1 MIMGSSNPSAAPR
14 SRRSSALLLAV
25 VLLVG
30 ATLTVWKY
38 SSLRASEA
46 AAANPAEP
54 VEVVAAAVATQRPYN
69 ATTTAIGTVRAL
81 RSVTLRNEL
90 PGTVREVRLSPGR
103 IVEAGALLVAFDV
116 RVEQAA
122 LRAQQAQADLAGTVL
137 ERTRGLATDGAAS
150 REELERAEAERD
162 VALAEIARLE
172 AIIARKTI
180 RAPFRARVG
189 IADVHP
195 GQYLSEGTEL
205 TTLQGVDDAMN
216 VDFAVAQRVA
226 AGLRVGQ
233 RVDVFPGADS
243 TPLTATVAAVD
254 SRVDPATRNA
264 TVRARLAGDELI
276 PAPGASVRVLIP
288 TGPARNAVVVPVSA
302 LRKGPGGDQIF
313 VLAADSAGALR
324 AAARSVVAGDVV
336 GDEVVIREG
345 IAAGEQVATSGSFK
359 LRDGALVHLQPAG
372 ESVAVRAR

>member
-1 MIMGSSNPSAAPR
+1 MRSSNSPAAPR

-54 VEVVAAAVATQRPYN
+54 VEVVAAAVAAERPYS

-90 PGTVREVRLSPGR
+90 PGTVREVRLAPGR

-137 ERTRGLATDGAAS
+137 ERTRGLAMDGAAS

-189 IADVHP
+189 IADLHP

-216 VDFAVAQRVA
+216 VDFAVAQTVA
-226 AGLRVGQ
+226 AGLGVGQ
-233 RVDVFPGADS
+233 RVDVFAGADS
-243 TPLTATVAAVD
+243 TPLAATVTAVD
-254 SRVDPATRNA
+254 ARVDPATRNA
-264 TVRARLAGDELI
+264 TVRARLAGDDLI
-276 PAPGASVRVLIP
+276 RAPGASVRVLIP

-302 LRKGPGGDQIF
+302 LRKGPGGDQVF
-313 VLAADSAGALR
+313 VLAADSTGALR

-336 GDEVVIREG
+336 DDEVVLREG
-345 IAAGEQVATSGSFK
+345 VAAGEQVATSGSFK
-359 LRDGALVHLQPAG
+359 LRDGARVHLQPAG